1 METHTPIPGLRWK
14 GPAQRSLF
22 GPVDRERLRADCQA
36 ALRRDLEEASRRWGF
51 DFVSDRPLEQGDFH
65 WEGIPSAKVPLLYRP
80 SPLGSEQEEEEEHRA
95 SGGTTGVTTG
105 GTTGGTAQPGT
116 MGLSVGTSHYNS
128 RERVTDDVG
137 VPSTAP
143 VMEKTPEKDE
153 NVKLKR
159 KQTNITGRSWDVTPT
174 PPPDTLTLAALHYT
188 FRTSPSLS
196 SFHFTYIYNIL
207 HFC

>member
-1 METHTPIPGLRWK
+1 MLSSRCVCSLQCRTMETHTPILGLRRK

-65 WEGIPSAKVPLLYRP
+65 WEGVPSAKVPLLYRP
-80 SPLGSEQEEEEEHRA
+80 SPLGSEQEEEEEEHRA
-95 SGGTTGVTTG
+95 SG

-128 RERVTDDVG
+128 RECVTDDVG
-137 VPSTAP
+137 VPSPVP

-174 PPPDTLTLAALHYT
+174 PPPDTLTLATLHYT
-188 FRTSPSLS
+188 FR
-196 SFHFTYIYNIL
+196 SFYIYL
-207 HFC
+207 